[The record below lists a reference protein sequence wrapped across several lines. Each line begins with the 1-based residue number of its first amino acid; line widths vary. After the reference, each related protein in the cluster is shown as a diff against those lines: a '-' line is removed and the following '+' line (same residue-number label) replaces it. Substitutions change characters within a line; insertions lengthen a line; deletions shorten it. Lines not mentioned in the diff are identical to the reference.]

1 MVWGGGSVYV
11 CVYSRVFLFLLKSL
25 SKGGSYSCLNHP
37 IALTLRDV
45 LNIIQEAGC

>member
-1 MVWGGGSVYV
+1 M
-11 CVYSRVFLFLLKSL
+11 CIYSHVFLFLLKSL
-25 SKGGSYSCLNHP
+25 SKDGSYLCLNHP